1 MAIKNNN
8 KMSKL
13 SAVPYHVAL
22 IMDGNGRWAEKRGL
36 PRNFGHKR
44 GIDNVQK
51 VIKSAKDRGVRILS
65 LFAFS
70 TENWSRPKEEIDFL
84 FSSFK
89 KYLSENKGDKDIRFN
104 VMGSRRGL
112 PEDLISGI
120 DEAVEETKDNDK
132 IILNIA
138 FNYGGR
144 DEIVFAAKRIAED
157 FKEGSLSLK
166 SLDERFFQGYLYDPF
181 IPDVDLLIR
190 TSGEER
196 ISNFMLWRIAYAEL
210 YFTNVLWPD
219 FTAGEFDK
227 ALDSFKMRERRFG
240 KV

>member
-1 MAIKNNN
+1 MEKTVIPN
-8 KMSKL
+8 
-13 SAVPYHVAL
+13 HVAL

-36 PRNFGHKR
+36 HRNLGHKR
-44 GIDNVQK
+44 GIDNVEK

-70 TENWSRPKEEIDFL
+70 TENWARPKKEIDFL

-89 KYLSENKGDKDIRFN
+89 EYLFKYKGDKDIRFS
-104 VMGSRRGL
+104 VMGSRKGL
-112 PEDLISGI
+112 PEDLISEI
-120 DEAVEETKDNDK
+120 DEAVEKTKDNNK

-144 DEIVFAAKRIAED
+144 DEIISASKRIAED
-157 FKEGSLSLK
+157 FKKGSLEIE
-166 SLDERFFQGYLYDPF
+166 SLDEKSFQRYLYNPS

-219 FTAGEFDK
+219 FSAGEFDK
-227 ALDSFKMRERRFG
+227 ALDSFKRRERRFG
-240 KV
+240 RI